1 MFELIVTCKSLFL
14 ANNGKRYVLGKS
26 SDMVSKYVKL
36 AGFDRTGACYL
47 YHHNTATTM
56 LDNGADFRHIQEMLG
71 HASILTT
78 QLYTHVSRKKL
89 TQVYNDTHPSAQ
101 GGSGLF

>member
-1 MFELIVTCKSLFL
+1 
-14 ANNGKRYVLGKS
+14 
-26 SDMVSKYVKL
+26 
-36 AGFDRTGACYL
+36 
-47 YHHNTATTM
+47 M
-56 LDNGADFRHIQEMLG
+56 LDNGAYLRYSQEMLG

-89 TQVYNDTHPSAQ
+89 SQVYEATHPSAG